1 VNFTEHLKAEIF
13 IPHNIFQEIEE
24 GETLS
29 HSYQETNATLIF
41 LMITDTKSSTKYLE
55 IKASKEYKDIR
66 HHHEVRLIPGI
77 VAAGKTSGFQ
87 EDKGSI
93 YWAHVSQPRI
103 NAIWIGGA

>member
-1 VNFTEHLKAEIF
+1 MNFTEHLKAEIF

-66 HHHEVRLIPGI
+66 HHHEVRLIPGMYAWFNI
-77 VAAGKTSGFQ
+77 QKL
-87 EDKGSI
+87 
-93 YWAHVSQPRI
+93 I
-103 NAIWIGGA
+103 NIIFNNNRNKEETI

>member
-1 VNFTEHLKAEIF
+1 MNFTEHLKAEIF

-66 HHHEVRLIPGI
+66 HHHEVRLIPGMYAWFNI
-77 VAAGKTSGFQ
+77 QKL
-87 EDKGSI
+87 
-93 YWAHVSQPRI
+93 I
-103 NAIWIGGA
+103 NVVHHMSRLKKKNLMIISTDANK

>member
-1 VNFTEHLKAEIF
+1 MNFTEHLKAEIF

-66 HHHEVRLIPGI
+66 HHHEVRLIPGMDI
-77 VAAGKTSGFQ
+77 AVSSCTQDKIKGQLHFGGEGAGLGSG
-87 EDKGSI
+87 E
-93 YWAHVSQPRI
+93 
-103 NAIWIGGA
+103 GGGG